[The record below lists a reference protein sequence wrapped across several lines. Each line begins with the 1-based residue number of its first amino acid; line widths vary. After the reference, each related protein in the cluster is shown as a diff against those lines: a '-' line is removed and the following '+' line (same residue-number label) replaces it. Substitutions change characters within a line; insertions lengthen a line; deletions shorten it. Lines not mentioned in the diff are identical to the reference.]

1 MSALIIKVVASRI
14 LPSPPRFSRAS
25 RCATEGG
32 GVGEGFRKT
41 CRKWETWASYA
52 SELVRGGET
61 KRRVNEFRT
70 MNVGDENFYRIK
82 AIPLSFYPFLS
93 FSPRERG
100 PGMLIKFREIVE
112 KIYEKEK
119 KKGKKTEENRL

>member
-1 MSALIIKVVASRI
+1 
-14 LPSPPRFSRAS
+14 
-25 RCATEGG
+25 
-32 GVGEGFRKT
+32 
-41 CRKWETWASYA
+41 
-52 SELVRGGET
+52 
-61 KRRVNEFRT
+61 

-82 AIPLSFYPFLS
+82 AIPLSFYPFLP

-119 KKGKKTEENRL
+119 KKERKRTRIDFSFKQARRLFFKL